1 MRLRTFF
8 VLILVLVSPLLAVSV
23 RADSILKSADPFV
36 VLGASTVTN
45 TGPTTIT
52 GDLGLYPGTSYTGSG
67 SVTQTGTVHLTDGV
81 AQQAQ
86 IDNTN
91 AYNALNGLAAT
102 STLTG
107 FDLGSVGTLTAGV
120 YKFASSAQLTGNL
133 VLDAGFATN
142 Q

>member
-8 VLILVLVSPLLAVSV
+8 VLILVFVLPLLAVSA

-45 TGPTTIT
+45 TGPTTIN

-67 SVTQTGTVHLTDGV
+67 SVTQTGTAHITDGV

-91 AYNALNGLAAT
+91 AYNALSGVSAT

-107 FDLGSVGTLTAGV
+107 ADLGSFGVLGLTA
-120 YKFASSAQLTGNL
+120 
-133 VLDAGFATN
+133 
-142 Q
+142 